1 MPTVSS
7 TQARIE
13 TVLVE
18 TASLLVERAR
28 MQAERE
34 GDAGSDLVRLRELGD
49 QLQAIRD
56 EIARNAVV
64 PDVGPQLSRYYDVP
78 GQEDG

>member
-7 TQARIE
+7 TQVGIE
-13 TVLVE
+13 KVLVE
-18 TASLLVERAR
+18 AASLLVERAR
-28 MQAERE
+28 TQAERE

-64 PDVGPQLSRYYDVP
+64 PSFGPQPSRYYDVP
-78 GQEDG
+78 GQEDS

>member
-28 MQAERE
+28 TQAERE
-34 GDAGSDLVRLRELGD
+34 GDAGADLVRLRELGD

-56 EIARNAVV
+56 EIARKAVV
-64 PDVGPQLSRYYDVP
+64 PSLGPQPSRYYDVP